1 MYLNNIIYKN
11 LNSYKITFIFRCVIL
26 VNILFMNYFVTFMQI
41 EAVLKVFLKEKRI
54 RSNKIKK
61 KHKSVLTLKITC
73 SMILFSG

>member
-1 MYLNNIIYKN
+1 
-11 LNSYKITFIFRCVIL
+11 
-26 VNILFMNYFVTFMQI
+26 MQI